1 MLAFNRSE
9 FHVLVQLSKF
19 KNKDICYLII
29 FTFSLSDRRKGC
41 QIEKIFGEKEVHR
54 LFELSI
60 DQSVWI
66 NIHFV
71 FALKTDGHTGVRSR
85 ISDLIRY
92 TTKGFI

>member
-1 MLAFNRSE
+1 MFSFNCLNLRTKTSAILL
-9 FHVLVQLSKF
+9 FLSQI
-19 KNKDICYLII
+19 DE
-29 FTFSLSDRRKGC
+29 KGR

-92 TTKGFI
+92 TTKGFILSVINTALLL